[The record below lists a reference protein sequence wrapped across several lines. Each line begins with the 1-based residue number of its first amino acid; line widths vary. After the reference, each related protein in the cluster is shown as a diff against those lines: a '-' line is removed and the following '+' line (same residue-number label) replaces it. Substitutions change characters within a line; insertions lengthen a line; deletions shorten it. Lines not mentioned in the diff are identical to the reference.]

1 MIEQSLVLI
10 KPEAVTRGLIGQIV
24 GRFEARQFR
33 IVAMKME
40 TLSRQV
46 AETHYGEHRGKPFFE
61 GLVSYIT
68 SGPVVAMVVES
79 PGVVSMIRTM
89 VGATDAA
96 VALPGTIR
104 GDLAQSI
111 AENVIHASDSPESA
125 AREIKLFF
133 SIRKKIA

>member
-1 MIEQSLVLI
+1 MVEKSLVLI
-10 KPEAVTRGLIGQIV
+10 KPEAVSRGLIGEIV
-24 GRFEARQFR
+24 GRFETRQFR

-40 TLSRQV
+40 ILSREI

-79 PGVVSMIRTM
+79 PGVVAMIRTM
-89 VGATDAA
+89 VGTTDAA
-96 VALPGTIR
+96 LAAPGTIR

-125 AREIKLFF
+125 QREIKLFF
-133 SIRKKIA
+133 S

>member
-10 KPEAVTRGLIGQIV
+10 KPEAVSRGLIGEIV

-33 IVAMKME
+33 IVAMKMQ
-40 TLSRQV
+40 TLSRDV

-68 SGPVVAMVVES
+68 SGPVVALVVES
-79 PGVVSMIRTM
+79 PEVVSMIRLM
-89 VGATDAA
+89 VGATNAA

-111 AENVIHASDSPESA
+111 AENVVHASDSPESA
-125 AREIKLFF
+125 QREIKLFF
-133 SIRKKIA
+133 S

>member
-1 MIEQSLVLI
+1 MVEKSLVLI
-10 KPEAVTRGLIGQIV
+10 KPEAVSRGLIGEIV

-40 TLSRQV
+40 TLSREI

-61 GLVSYIT
+61 VLVSYIT

-79 PGVVSMIRTM
+79 PGVVAMIRTM
-89 VGATDAA
+89 VGTTDAA
-96 VALPGTIR
+96 LAAPGTIR

-125 AREIKLFF
+125 QREIKLFF
-133 SIRKKIA
+133 S